1 MADQSFCC
9 DRRAVLSAAGV
20 VAAGAALTGCS
31 NAQRASDAASYNRR
45 VQHTPTGPI
54 ASTADIP
61 VGGGVIVGSAEVV
74 VTQPSEGE
82 FKAFSSICPHQGC
95 PVSQIDD
102 GVIICTCHNSHF
114 DIATGDVVSGPA
126 RKGLAPR
133 TVTVD
138 GEDVSLG

>member
-1 MADQSFCC
+1 MADQSFFC

-95 PVSQIDD
+95 PVSQIND